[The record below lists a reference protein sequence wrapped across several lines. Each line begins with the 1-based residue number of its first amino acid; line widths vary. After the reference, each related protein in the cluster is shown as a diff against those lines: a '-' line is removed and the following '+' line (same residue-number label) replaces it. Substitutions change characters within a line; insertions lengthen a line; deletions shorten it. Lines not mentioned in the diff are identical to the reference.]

1 MKRRMRQLM
10 IQPKATEPDHITLV
24 PTISLIPF
32 GFPHDRDN
40 LNATSLVCEV
50 PRLVG
55 FHFAPLVA
63 TLAVS
68 LVTPRVWFASRPSSL
83 T

>member
-1 MKRRMRQLM
+1 M
-10 IQPKATEPDHITLV
+10 IQPKATEPDHITHN
-24 PTISLIPF
+24 PF